1 MKKTFKTMLALMAGA
16 MVFAACSNDDTLE
29 NINEQT
35 PSALKP
41 MIFTVS
47 MEGQGGGTR
56 AAIDGLDI
64 KWTSGDKIS
73 IFDGEAD
80 EDGNLAREFVLTG
93 GVGSTAGTFEGKAAT
108 ATTYYALYPYA
119 ASSFE
124 SKDVTEEDARA
135 AAGKYSNQLDMWKD
149 FIEMDEEMVIDMM
162 RDHEISPENQA
173 IILAYLKGEKIEKKS
188 GVQRNASNQFE
199 DVVIPAEQ
207 TATAGSADPKAML
220 MIGES
225 DDANSLQ
232 FKNVCAYIKVTPTFD
247 CASIVIKSNG
257 SENLAGTVTV
267 DYNDGAP
274 TATVTKNG
282 SNKVHLSG
290 TITKD
295 NDYYIAV
302 TPGTLASGFTVEFYT
317 AGSASYYFR
326 STSKSTAI
334 ARSKVI
340 NLGTFNKESLSVNN
354 NYLTGKFSVSATKQ
368 ISFAKGNLYYD
379 GSTFNFENSQLNY
392 TTSWNTSHITH
403 FYWSKDPAVAYANKY
418 SDASASTT
426 DMLFTNATETTP
438 NASFTVGLQ
447 TGVWR
452 ALSSDE
458 WKYLLFNRP
467 NAADKY
473 NAKVTVNGHYYLV
486 LAPDDFTGTIESTYT
501 NAEVETAEQNG
512 LVFLSYA
519 GFKYDTSTSISN
531 TNVELTYVSSTPH
544 SSEKTESA
552 RVFFNNTRTDGLMI
566 QEDGGRG
573 WGANIRLVTDVIE

>member
-80 EDGNLAREFVLTG
+80 EDGNFAREFVLTG

-149 FIEMDEEMVIDMM
+149 FIEMEDEEMVIGMM
-162 RDHEISPENQA
+162 RKHEISPENQA

-199 DVVIPAEQ
+199 DVVLPAEQ

-225 DDANSLQ
+225 DDAYSLQ
-232 FKNVCAYIKVTPTFD
+232 FKNVCAYVKVTPQFD
-247 CASIVIKSNG
+247 CTAIKLISKG
-257 SENLAGTVTV
+257 PENLAGTVTL
-267 DYNDGAP
+267 DYNGGTPIASV
-274 TATVTKNG
+274 TANG
-282 SNKVHLSG
+282 SNNVS
-290 TITKD
+290 ITGDIKAGET
-295 NDYYIAV
+295 YYIAV
-302 TPGTLASGFTVEFYT
+302 LPATLSDGFTLSFKTSSDGSYEKNTEKTLALT
-317 AGSASYYFR
+317 R
-326 STSKSTAI
+326 N
-334 ARSKVI
+334 KVI
-340 NLGTFNKESLSVNN
+340 NLGSFIKDNLTKATIAGTAEAAEKNVPWVQLWEDGPKWAVYNVGVTNDKPESYGGYYAWGGSVNISDDHYTGASALSGN
-354 NYLTGKFSVSATKQ
+354 TDTATKLWGSKWRMPRKEELEALLTQCNVEWTTSEGVAGCKFTGKGDFSSNSIFMPYAGDYVTSTSTATAGQ
-368 ISFAKGNLYYD
+368 RLLYVE
-379 GSTFNFENSQLNY
+379 GSVG
-392 TTSWNTSHITH
+392 
-403 FYWSKDPAVAYANKY
+403 FYWSSTPTGGKAYAMQIY
-418 SDASASTT
+418 S
-426 DMLFTNATETTP
+426 NGYQ
-438 NASFTVGLQ
+438 V
-447 TGVWR
+447 TGYTRDYGYSVR
-452 ALSSDE
+452 A
-458 WKYLLFNRP
+458 
-467 NAADKY
+467 
-473 NAKVTVNGHYYLV
+473 V
-486 LAPDDFTGTIESTYT
+486 L
-501 NAEVETAEQNG
+501 
-512 LVFLSYA
+512 
-519 GFKYDTSTSISN
+519 K
-531 TNVELTYVSSTPH
+531 
-544 SSEKTESA
+544 
-552 RVFFNNTRTDGLMI
+552 
-566 QEDGGRG
+566 
-573 WGANIRLVTDVIE
+573 